1 MAVLQAAVLF
11 LGFTSQEVCRAMKLK
26 KTLLCLGFSSA
37 LLAMPA
43 LGQLVPEGDEFTVN
57 TYTTGW
63 QLRPWVASAPN
74 GDFVVVWD
82 DWNSRV
88 SGRRFAADGTPY
100 SDEFQINS
108 STTGY
113 HGESSVDVGSTG
125 AFTVIWQTG
134 TASDDGLDGDKAG
147 IMGQQFNA
155 VGSPVGGEFQV
166 NSYTTESQR
175 LPSVA
180 IGPTGEFVVVWD
192 SKHDGVAYN
201 IQGQLF
207 STGGAPIGSEFQV
220 NSGTHGTGAVP
231 SLGVA
236 SSGDFIVVWQGFGS
250 VGNDDDGWSIQGQR
264 FDADGNKIGPQI
276 QVNNYTTG
284 NQFAPRLAV
293 GNDGNFV
300 VVWNSFGSPGDD
312 FSQDSIQARRFAA
325 NATPMGGQFQVNSY
339 TTLIQRKAAV
349 AIDPSGG
356 FTVTWTS
363 GFPNPGN
370 DGPDGALF
378 GIAARP
384 YLPDGSP
391 ASDEFVVNTFT
402 YNNQYRNSVAA
413 NSNGEFLVVWESE
426 DSPAPDFGRAVLAQ
440 RYSNSAFVFT
450 DGFESGDL
458 SAWSST
464 TP

>member
-1 MAVLQAAVLF
+1 MNLN
-11 LGFTSQEVCRAMKLK
+11 
-26 KTLLCLGFSSA
+26 KTLLFSCLPFTI
-37 LLAMPA
+37 LAMPV

-82 DWNSRV
+82 DFNSRV

-113 HGESSVDVGSTG
+113 HGESSVDVGPKG
-125 AFTVIWQTG
+125 DFTVVWQTG
-134 TASDDGLDGDKAG
+134 TSFDVGLDGDKSGVLA
-147 IMGQQFNA
+147 QQFGA
-155 VGSPVGGEFQV
+155 DGSPVGAEFQV
-166 NSYTTESQR
+166 NTYTTESQR
-175 LPSVA
+175 LPRVA
-180 IGPTGEFVVVWD
+180 IGPTSEFVVVWD

-201 IQGQLF
+201 IQGQVF
-207 STGGAPIGSEFQV
+207 TANGSEVGDEFQV
-220 NSGTHGTGAVP
+220 NSPTHGAGAVP
-231 SLGVA
+231 ALDIQPDGH
-236 SSGDFIVVWQGFGS
+236 FIVVWQGLGS
-250 VGNDDDGWSIQGQR
+250 IGNDDDGWSIQGQR
-264 FDADGNKIGPQI
+264 FDADGNKVGPQF
-276 QVNNYTTG
+276 QANDYTTG
-284 NQFAPRLAV
+284 NQFSPHIAV
-293 GNDGNFV
+293 GSDGNFV
-300 VVWNSFGSPGDD
+300 VVWNSFGSPEDD
-312 FSQDSIQARRFAA
+312 FSQDSVQARRFAA
-325 NATPMGGQFQVNSY
+325 NATPLEGQFQVNTY
-339 TTLIQRKAAV
+339 TTQFQRKAAV
-349 AIDPSGG
+349 AMDPSGG
-356 FTVTWTS
+356 FTVSWTS
-363 GFPNPGN
+363 GFPNPGI
-370 DGPDGALF
+370 DGPDGSLF

-384 YLPDGSP
+384 YLADGSP

-413 NSNGEFLVVWESE
+413 NSDGEYLVVWESE
-426 DSPAPDFGRAVLAQ
+426 ASPAPDFGRAVLGQ